1 MISTQICLL
10 QAKSFLIDLYVFILL
25 DYIYVV
31 LLKYLSLIQVSEKNK
46 TFLYYLLLLVVC
58 FIFKD
63 INYNIDQFTALFLQ

>member
-10 QAKSFLIDLYVFILL
+10 LAKSFLIDLYVFILL

-46 TFLYYLLLLVVC
+46 TFLYY
-58 FIFKD
+58 
-63 INYNIDQFTALFLQ
+63 

>member
-63 INYNIDQFTALFLQ
+63 IYYSIDQFTALFLQ